1 VDHHGTWDA
10 GKFTIFARG
19 APMAIKNGH
28 YKGYRS
34 SKHMYY
40 KSPWS
45 ANVVIFDGPK
55 SHGWQKSMPDL
66 DGSVSWSTWK
76 ERRDKLHPVSGVLL
90 ESESNEKFARAKS
103 DLSGSTDPD
112 RSTWIRE
119 LVFLGYKYVVVLD
132 RVKPGPEVKT
142 RWILNSINEPV
153 LDAAE
158 RLATIDNGKGRLF
171 CQTLLPDGARI
182 EKIGGG
188 GKAFAHKNQKGDDV
202 LWDYYAGKPEQML
215 GQGRFDVIPA
225 DPGAEVVY
233 LHVLLATDTGTTTM
247 PPCSVTRSGNDLA
260 VKAADLS
267 YTFKGE

>member
-1 VDHHGTWDA
+1 
-10 GKFTIFARG
+10 
-19 APMAIKNGH
+19 
-28 YKGYRS
+28 
-34 SKHMYY
+34 
-40 KSPWS
+40 
-45 ANVVIFDGPK
+45 VVIFDGPK